1 MKKLISP
8 FEVAKDLIRTE
19 VVLYNYTIKQI
30 SASQHGSFGGG
41 NDAQVGG
48 WMWTEDNK
56 GQKTSDKIVGTNKIL
71 VRRAGGKLVNKI
83 FSLTEVYNALKNEID
98 QPTLF

>member
-1 MKKLISP
+1 MTKLISP

-19 VVLYNYTIKQI
+19 VVDYGYTIKQI
-30 SASQHGSFGGG
+30 MAGQQGSYRGG

-56 GQKTSDKIVGTNKIL
+56 GQKTSDKRVGTNKIL
-71 VRRAGGKLVNKI
+71 VRKAGGKLVNKI
-83 FSLTEVYNALKNEID
+83 FSLTEVYNVLKKEIN
-98 QPTLF
+98 QSTLF